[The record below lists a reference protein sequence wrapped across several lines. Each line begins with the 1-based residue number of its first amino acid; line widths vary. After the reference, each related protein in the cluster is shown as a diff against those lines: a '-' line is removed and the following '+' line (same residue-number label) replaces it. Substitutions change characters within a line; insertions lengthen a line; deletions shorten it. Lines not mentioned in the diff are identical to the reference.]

1 MNFSKIAS
9 GLSNVLTGGLADTVY
24 DAIKTYFPPD
34 MPMEEKGKIML
45 DLKRLELEKKQ
56 QSDQV
61 LLDAEREITQ
71 RISELEGTAKD
82 LRSLPIVGRMVLFAR
97 GSQRPIWGFYT
108 IWLDYQWFTSW
119 TLSEYQQ
126 KALIAINLL
135 VLGFLFGERAVKN
148 VAPWLIQAIEKRKE
162 SA

>member
-1 MNFSKIAS
+1 MNFSKIAN

-56 QSDQV
+56 QADQT

-82 LRSLPIVGRMVLFAR
+82 LRSLPVLGRIVIFAR
-97 GSQRPIWGFYT
+97 GCQRPIWGFFT

-119 TLSEYQQ
+119 TLSDHQQ

-148 VAPWLIQAIEKRKE
+148 VAPWFIQAIEKRKQNT
-162 SA
+162 